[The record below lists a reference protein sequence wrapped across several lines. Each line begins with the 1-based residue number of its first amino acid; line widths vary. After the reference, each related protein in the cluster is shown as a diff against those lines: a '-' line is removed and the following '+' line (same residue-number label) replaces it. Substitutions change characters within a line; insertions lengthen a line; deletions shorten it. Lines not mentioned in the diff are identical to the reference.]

1 MIFEI
6 IFLLLADDLNPV
18 YYIDFFKSHLYLAMA
33 HHDPQVNFIRKY

>member
-18 YYIDFFKSHLYLAMA
+18 NYIGFFRSHLYLAMA
-33 HHDPQVNFIRKY
+33 HHDPEVNLIRKY